1 MLRRFNYTGRKK
13 ISREDV
19 VIALTGAKP
28 TWGFNADLSKLS
40 DYELPTDARVFVE
53 AYEQAAYMRFD
64 FGTVGSLAAPAEPA
78 RVLTEFEGS
87 DNVHFRVK
95 VVDPSAEAKLLAEA
109 DGILPLSQEEEQQ
122 KKLPLLPVRHHDL
135 GQELWRIEFPED
147 AQSVPTL
154 LVNIEIADR
163 TAFVRTPAFMSLA
176 WPSILREIL
185 TRILKVENIKSFE
198 EGDEWTCRWLQFARS
213 LVPGL
218 APPKNLDMEDEWI
231 AGVVSAFA
239 QKFTLLSR
247 FQQEEKDGA
256 NGAS

>member
-13 ISREDV
+13 LSREDIH
-19 VIALTGAKP
+19 IALTGAKP
-28 TWGFNADLSKLS
+28 IWAFDADLSKLS
-40 DYELPTDARVFVE
+40 DYQLPPDARVFVE

-64 FGTVGSLAAPAEPA
+64 FGTVGSLIAPEAPA

-109 DGILPLSQEEEQQ
+109 DGILPLSQEEEDQ
-122 KKLPLLPVRHHDL
+122 KKLPLLPVRHQDL

-147 AQSVPTL
+147 TQSVPTL
-154 LVNIEIADR
+154 LVNVQIADR
-163 TAFVRTPAFMSLA
+163 TAFVRAPAFMSLA

-185 TRILKVENIKSFE
+185 TRVLKVENISSF
-198 EGDEWTCRWLQFARS
+198 DENDDWMGRWLQFARS

-218 APPKNLDMEDEWI
+218 AAPKNPDTADEWI
-231 AGVVSAFA
+231 SSVVSAFA
-239 QKFTLLSR
+239 QKFTLLSK
-247 FQQEEKDGA
+247 FQQEEKEDA